1 VVLLIRYETETSEW
15 EMTWDVGF
23 LIPVGCRSRRDELK
37 SLHGRPEEDDQ
48 HAEHQ
53 PRCDNVGPYIF
64 RPGRRRIQTVP
75 QRSEKQHCAES
86 ANYPP
91 NRTPAARYVTRLCS
105 SYAYRKR
112 LTYSTVTINL
122 PKPRRTLFNTRCS
135 ASMWKRLTFRASAL
149 NRDRIS
155 SLARCT
161 PRHPCGPAPNA
172 M

>member
-1 VVLLIRYETETSEW
+1 MHQILMRVVIHPARNRIGAKSQNSMARPTSHEPAMVATACGFECMVALLIRYETETSEW

-37 SLHGRPEEDDQ
+37 SLRGRPEEDDQ

-86 ANYPP
+86 ADYPP
-91 NRTPAARYVTRLCS
+91 NQTPAARSVNRLCS
-105 SYAYRKR
+105 S
-112 LTYSTVTINL
+112 
-122 PKPRRTLFNTRCS
+122 
-135 ASMWKRLTFRASAL
+135 
-149 NRDRIS
+149 
-155 SLARCT
+155 
-161 PRHPCGPAPNA
+161 
-172 M
+172 